1 MRAVLLSLFAL
12 ATLASTGCGTIFGY
26 ASLQPVE
33 VTSNP
38 AGAEVFVNDLST
50 GQVTPCTVHLD
61 PSLEHAVMV
70 RKADLKGGP
79 VQIEKRL
86 RTAVLQCDLWLTLGI
101 GAIVDYSTGGIHAL
115 QASTH
120 LNLGSTSALLAQADA
135 RRAAETNEREQSRRD
150 RERDQFGRDSR
161 RRSRESEP
169 AFQEPTESIPVPAD
183 GDFGS
188 FYALVI
194 GINDYATLPK
204 LKTAVRDAE
213 AVAELLSNDY
223 GFTVQL
229 LLDADA
235 SRGGIVRAF
244 SKLRRLLKK
253 SDNLLVYYAGH
264 GWLDP
269 DSSQGYW
276 LPVDASRDDEVEWV
290 SNATL
295 STALKAIQANSVM
308 VVADSCYSGSLT
320 RGLSIKIRTPDYF
333 KKIHAKRARIV
344 MTSGGL
350 EPVEDGGGGKHSIFA
365 KHFLGA
371 LHDNTGILDG
381 GGLFGKIK
389 RPIMLNSPQEPHFG
403 DIRLTGHDGGDFLFV
418 KATQSD

>member
-1 MRAVLLSLFAL
+1 MRVPLQIVLAL
-12 ATLASTGCGTIFGY
+12 GTLASTGCGTIFGY
-26 ASLQPVE
+26 AGLQPVE

-38 AGAEVFVNDLST
+38 AGGEVFVNDLST

-61 PSLEHAVMV
+61 PALDHAVMV
-70 RKADLKGGP
+70 RKDGLKGGP
-79 VQIEKRL
+79 VQIEKTL
-86 RTAVLQCDLWLTLGI
+86 RTAVLQGDLWLTLGI
-101 GAIVDYSTGGIHAL
+101 GAIVDYSTGGIHRL

-135 RRAAETNEREQSRRD
+135 KRAAEAEDRELARRD
-150 RERDQFGRDSR
+150 REREQFGRDSDR
-161 RRSRESEP
+161 RRSRDPEP
-169 AFQEPTESIPVPAD
+169 TFREPTESIPVPED
-183 GDFGS
+183 GAFGS
-188 FYALVI
+188 YYALVI
-194 GINDYATLPK
+194 GINDYEVLPK
-204 LKTAVRDAE
+204 LKTAVRDAQ
-213 AVAELLSNDY
+213 AVADVLRNDY

-229 LLDADA
+229 LTDVG
-235 SRGGIVRAF
+235 RGKIVRAF

-269 DSSQGYW
+269 DSNEGYW

-320 RGLSIKIRTPDYF
+320 RGLSIQIRTPDYF
-333 KKIHAKRARIV
+333 RKMHAKRARVV
-344 MTSGGL
+344 MTSGGM

-365 KHFLGA
+365 KYFLGA
-371 LHDNTGILDG
+371 LRDNTGILDG
-381 GGLFGKIK
+381 GGLFSKIK

-418 KATQSD
+418 KATKSD